1 MFKNATV
8 YRIGPAWATP
18 MEEVEE
24 RLGKARFV
32 PCGATQPESV
42 GWVEPRGTA
51 HGPLVEVIGGQWV
64 LKLMVESKVLPGTVV
79 KRKTDA
85 LVKKI
90 EQETGRKPGKKQTK
104 EIKEAAV
111 LELLPMAF
119 TKQSAV
125 IVWIDPKH
133 RLLLVDAGSQ
143 GKADAVVTHLVKA
156 LDGFAVTL
164 VQTETAAATAM
175 AAWLTSHE
183 APAGFTVDR
192 ECELKSSDEMK
203 SVVRYSRHTLDTDE
217 VRDHILGGKVPTR
230 LAMTW
235 EGRVSFMLTDTMQI
249 KKITF
254 LDVVFEAS
262 SKQSNKEDGFDAD
275 TAIATGEMSKL
286 IPDLLDALGGE
297 LAGIGAASEASAVT
311 PSAPT
316 GSVKGTAASAAQV
329 APALATGEATI
340 DEAPF

>member
-64 LKLMVESKVLPGTVV
+64 LKLMVESKVLPGSVV

-85 LVKKI
+85 LAKKI

-143 GKADAVVTHLVKA
+143 GKADSVVTHLVKA
-156 LDGFAVTL
+156 LDGFAVSL

-175 AAWLTSHE
+175 AGWLTSHE
-183 APAGFTVDR
+183 PPQGFSVDR

-203 SVVRYSRHTLDTDE
+203 SVVRYSRHTLDIDE
-217 VRDHILGGKVPTR
+217 VRDHIIGGKVPTR

-235 EGRVSFMLTDTMQI
+235 EGRVSFVLTDAMQI

-262 SKQSNKEDGFDAD
+262 SKQSNKDDGFDAD

-297 LAGIGAASEASAVT
+297 IAGIGAASEA
-311 PSAPT
+311 
-316 GSVKGTAASAAQV
+316 AA
-329 APALATGEATI
+329 APAAAAAGSARKPAAFAPATVTGDATA

>member
-8 YRIGPAWATP
+8 YRIGPAWATS

-24 RLGKARFV
+24 RLGKTRFV

-51 HGPLVEVIGGQWV
+51 HGPLVEVIGGQWM
-64 LKLMVESKVLPGTVV
+64 LKLMVESKVLPGAVV

-143 GKADAVVTHLVKA
+143 GKADGVVTHLVKA
-156 LDGFAVTL
+156 LDGFAVSL

-175 AAWLTSHE
+175 AGWLTSHE
-183 APAGFTVDR
+183 PPAGFSVDR

-217 VRDHILGGKVPTR
+217 VRDHIIGGKVPTK

-249 KKITF
+249 KKIAF
-254 LDVVFEAS
+254 LDVVFEAT

-297 LAGIGAASEASAVT
+297 LAGIGAASDSPVLPGAA
-311 PSAPT
+311 AT
-316 GSVKGTAASAAQV
+316 GSSKKPAVL
-329 APALATGEATI
+329 APALATGDATA